1 VRPQTQISKRL
12 AKPQAQSGG
21 GQAPL
26 TVQDHTA
33 VIKAVIEN
41 FKPLTKKLGKKR
53 PSGVEVLNA
62 LLQVRGVDARTKAS
76 IRNALAVLPMIEK
89 ARKKMPAATKA
100 AVNEVNQ
107 QLENARTMPE
117 MIKNLKAVK
126 KSRTASKKSLAAAQ
140 AAPDNG
146 ILTGVDLAISILED
160 GRSTI
165 YSPEMLQTIS
175 GTSGVTQA
183 AKQPAKNTVGT
194 EDAKG
199 AVAGGVTGCLYGA
212 AGGTI
217 VLPGGGTAAGCVGVG
232 VVAGTATAI
241 GASAAAIFAMFL

>member
-1 VRPQTQISKRL
+1 MRPQTQISKQL
-12 AKPQAQSGG
+12 AKPQSSG

-33 VIKAVIEN
+33 VMKAVMEN
-41 FKPLTKKLGKKR
+41 YTALTKKLGKKR

-89 ARKKMPAATKA
+89 TRKKMPAVTKA
-100 AVNEVNQ
+100 AVNEVAQ
-107 QLENARTMPE
+107 QLDNARTMPE

-126 KSRTASKKSLAAAQ
+126 KSRTALKKSLAAA
-140 AAPDNG
+140 PDDG
-146 ILTGVDLAISILED
+146 LLTGVDLAIGILED
-160 GRSTI
+160 GRATI

-175 GTSGVTQA
+175 RTNGATQA
-183 AKQPAKNTVGT
+183 AAKNTVGT

-199 AVAGGVTGCLYGA
+199 AVAGAVTGCLYGA

-232 VVAGTATAI
+232 VVAGTASAI
-241 GASAAAIFAMFL
+241 GASAAAIFGMFL